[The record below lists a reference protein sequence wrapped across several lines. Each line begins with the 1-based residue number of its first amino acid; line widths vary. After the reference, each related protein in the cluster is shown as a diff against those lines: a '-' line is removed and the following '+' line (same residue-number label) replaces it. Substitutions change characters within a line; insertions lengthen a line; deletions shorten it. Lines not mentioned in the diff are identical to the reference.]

1 MNETTCNNNNM
12 CLSIMEGIPADMS
25 LGDTCVLCCCRDC
38 ERCGELI
45 DVDEETQIVDGPG
58 YIDVCER
65 CVTTDD
71 VHYDPD
77 PPGTPTIGPDELEVG
92 MTVKIGGYQ
101 YLGVKTVK
109 KVWEPEVIDGER
121 YGTTDFVGMGLFH
134 DEDTEF
140 EIVQEEAKS

>member
-1 MNETTCNNNNM
+1 M
-12 CLSIMEGIPADMS
+12 
-25 LGDTCVLCCCRDC
+25 
-38 ERCGELI
+38 
-45 DVDEETQIVDGPG
+45 IV
-58 YIDVCER
+58 
-65 CVTTDD
+65 
-71 VHYDPD
+71 
-77 PPGTPTIGPDELEVG
+77 GPDELEVG